1 MVLSLFSFTYFPFF
15 VFSGYVGLDRPDLVE
30 QLNSLI
36 QQLLQ
41 EHVRMTRPNDV
52 MHYSRLL
59 LCLPALYGI
68 NCKMIENLFCGH
80 INGNMDLQ
88 VLLKEMLQN
97 L

>member
-1 MVLSLFSFTYFPFF
+1 MVTFVNEHSLYY
-15 VFSGYVGLDRPDLVE
+15 VSGYVGLDRPDQVE

-41 EHVRMTRPNDV
+41 EHARSTRPNDHL
-52 MHYSRLL
+52 HYSRVL

-68 NCKMIENLFCGH
+68 NCKMIENLFCKH
-80 INGNMDLQ
+80 INGNMDID